1 MKGREQFYANE
12 YFIHDLTSER
22 IAVILQSSAWTTAQQ
37 EISSAETNNDCCPE
51 PNLKNLAAGEN
62 TCGVDAFV
70 DLEFGADVNMIL
82 DVGGG
87 KFDVCR
93 DYLQKRG
100 IDLLVYD
107 PYNRTQEHNEKIKW
121 MVANQ
126 KVAAATSMSVLN
138 VVAEPE
144 ARLAHIC
151 TLKDALQING
161 MAYFKMWPGEGELK
175 GCYQPTVNSYGHPGF
190 QANAYADR
198 FLREV
203 QLVFGVENAML
214 HAAIPNLIVAKK
226 ITDEPTDK
234 NEIECI
240 QRLSKS
246 DAWYVRRQQAMKKHD
261 VRLFS
266 SQHRNGE
273 CSAAHNSMLNHHEM

>member
-1 MKGREQFYANE
+1 MQPREQFYSNE
-12 YFIHDLTSER
+12 YFIHDLSTEE
-22 IAVILQSSAWTTAQQ
+22 ITDLLQSSAWSAEQQ
-37 EISSAETNNDCCPE
+37 VITSAETNNDCCPE
-51 PNLKNLAAGEN
+51 PNLKNIAAGEN

-70 DLEFGADVNMIL
+70 DLEFGANVKRVL

-87 KFDVCR
+87 QFDVSR
-93 DYLQKRG
+93 NYMQKRG

-151 TLKDALQING
+151 TMKDALQING
-161 MAYFKMWPGEGELK
+161 MAYFKIWPGEGVLK
-175 GCYQPTVNSYGHPGF
+175 GCYKPTTNSYGHPGY

-203 QLVFGVENAML
+203 QLVFGVEHAML
-214 HAAIPNLIVAKK
+214 HATTPNLIIAKK
-226 ITDEPTDK
+226 ISNELISK

-246 DAWYVRRQQAMKKHD
+246 DAWYVQRQRSRPRDDMRFFAQREIEIDPDSM
-261 VRLFS
+261 REIIS
-266 SQHRNGE
+266 CNT
-273 CSAAHNSMLNHHEM
+273 HN

>member
-1 MKGREQFYANE
+1 MQAREQLYPNE
-12 YFIHDLTSER
+12 YFIHDFTSER
-22 IAVILQSSAWTTAQQ
+22 IADLLQSSAWGAAQQ
-37 EISSAETNNDCCPE
+37 AITSAESNNDCCPE
-51 PNLKNLAAGEN
+51 PNMKNIAAGEN

-70 DLEFGADVNMIL
+70 DLEFGADVKVIL

-93 DYLQKRG
+93 DYMQSRG

-107 PYNRTQEHNEKIKW
+107 PYNRTQEHNETIKGL
-121 MVANQ
+121 VTKE

-138 VVAEPE
+138 VIAEPE

-161 MAYFKMWPGEGELK
+161 MGYFKIWPGEGILK
-175 GCYQPTVNSYGHPGF
+175 GCYKPTINSYGHPGY

-203 QLVFGVENAML
+203 QLVFGVEHAAL
-214 HAAIPNLIVAKK
+214 HATIPNLIVAKK
-226 ITDEPTDK
+226 TSHQPIDR
-234 NEIECI
+234 NEIESI

-246 DAWYVRRQQAMKKHD
+246 DAWYVRQQQLKPRDDMRFFAQKVKEIDPDSM
-261 VRLFS
+261 REII
-266 SQHRNGE
+266 RCNT
-273 CSAAHNSMLNHHEM
+273 HN